1 MVHTRSG
8 PVQTPR
14 FTKRNEPPGSM
25 HRTGTRSLSRVTE
38 DDADDNTHEPPSRIA
53 MSIRSNSVL
62 PRRAQRRSKSTTAM
76 TATDVGAGDES
87 PRVKR
92 TRLRPSLAGP
102 QVHEMDVGMRA
113 QVLIPIAEDC
123 IIQLLKAGLNGSIY
137 RPGDNQSWRSAWDSL
152 QSKCHVC
159 SIWIEIWADEQSN
172 VGTSFSRPTLCPSTI
187 SRMSERR
194 LM

>member
-14 FTKRNEPPGSM
+14 FTRRNELPSSM

-38 DDADDNTHEPPSRIA
+38 DTADDNTDVPPPRLAMVIRTESTLPKRI
-53 MSIRSNSVL
+53 
-62 PRRAQRRSKSTTAM
+62 QRRSKSTTAM
-76 TATDVGAGDES
+76 TATDVGAGDDS

-102 QVHEMDVGMRA
+102 QVHEMDVGTRA

-123 IIQLLKAGLNGSIY
+123 VIQLLKAGLNGSIY
-137 RPGDNQSWRSAWDSL
+137 RPGDNQSWRLAWDSL
-152 QSKCHVC
+152 QSECHVC
-159 SIWIEIWADEQSN
+159 SAWDEIWANE
-172 VGTSFSRPTLCPSTI
+172 
-187 SRMSERR
+187 
-194 LM
+194 